1 MDYPIPICSHPKPTS
16 SVRPPLYTFT
26 RFVIRRSSAAQIMH
40 FLHVCLAPP
49 PAARNGRK
57 FRVSARRVT
66 GLTVYASVRWP
77 RGCTEGERKCNSTH
91 GQIIQLTHSSC
102 PPPNSSCLVI
112 VALTPVPNPRSTIT
126 SHMGHNPAPSPTYTT
141 FRLAYGCV
149 TCDAHS
155 VGHRD
160 STLPM
165 AYLRLNEW
173 RSSIP
178 RLAEVRFPFSV
189 SRAQAMS
196 VLRW

>member
-1 MDYPIPICSHPKPTS
+1 MGYPTPTCSHPKPTP
-16 SVRPPLYTFT
+16 SVRTPLYTFT
-26 RFVIRRSSAAQIMH
+26 RFIIRRSSAAQIIH

-102 PPPNSSCLVI
+102 PPKFILPGNCCVDTRANL
-112 VALTPVPNPRSTIT
+112 RHTIT
-126 SHMGHNPAPSPTYTT
+126 SHMGRNPVPSPTSTT